1 MLGMGFMV
9 EEEFESLREQD
20 ITVRERTCSVGD
32 RLGMADLRA
41 LLMLTGEATIRAK
54 TGNKDKR

>member
-1 MLGMGFMV
+1 MV